1 MLTNPRITPS
11 NGTRKA
17 RARFANPAQLKVL
30 YLIRTRARYV
40 SQVSVPSVQ

>member
-1 MLTNPRITPS
+1 MDTNPRIAPS

-17 RARFANPAQLKVL
+17 WARFANPPQLKVL
-30 YLIRTRARYV
+30 YLICTRAHYV